1 VTQPRTGAWVSW
13 IKGHPDP
20 KCSSAMADCGFNR
33 DQLANR
39 MGVDVDAV
47 NHLFAEDARPSLGL
61 LAEVAVAL
69 GYEIRFPLKA
79 RAATA
84 PAA

>member
-1 VTQPRTGAWVSW
+1 MEGTVTERDVIFVQEQMLVD
-13 IKGHPDP
+13 IQ
-20 KCSSAMADCGFNR
+20 CEFNSAMADCGFDR

-61 LAEVAVAL
+61 LAEVAEAL
-69 GYEIRFPLKA
+69 GCEIRFSLMPMVK
-79 RAATA
+79 
-84 PAA
+84 P